1 MKDLTIKGTGN
12 SRYLKS
18 VSSCLT
24 LYPTYEAF
32 AQALVDGTLPID
44 LNGIN
49 SDGIQQA
56 GTPLTKANLLD
67 DATAEKLGLSG
78 DPTVSQALA
87 GILQKPIQAT
97 LTVSGWTAVTGGYTQ
112 SVAVPGLLTTDDT
125 RTRVDP
131 VRSESDSD
139 QANGEAFACLQEPGA
154 YVGCQQ
160 DGYLYCRVA
169 NKPTT
174 AINLQIT
181 IGR

>member
-1 MKDLTIKGTGN
+1 MKDLAIKGTGN

-18 VSSCLT
+18 VDSFLT

-49 SDGIQQA
+49 ADGIQQA

-87 GILQKPIQAT
+87 GILQKPIRAK
-97 LTVSGWTAVTGGYTQ
+97 LTVSGWTAVTGGYEQ
-112 SVAVPGLLTTDDT
+112 SVAVAGLLTTDDT

-131 VRSESDSD
+131 VRSESGS
-139 QANGEAFACLQEPGA
+139 QANDEAFACLQEPGA
-154 YVGCQQ
+154 YVGCRQN
-160 DGYLYCRVA
+160 GYLYCRVV
-169 NKPTT
+169 NKPTSV
-174 AINLQIT
+174 IKLQVT

>member
-1 MKDLTIKGTGN
+1 MKD
-12 SRYLKS
+12 R
-18 VSSCLT
+18 V
-24 LYPTYEAF
+24 PTYPGRVRLIPVAG
-32 AQALVDGTLPID
+32 QANTYDMIRADSP
-44 LNGIN
+44 
-49 SDGIQQA
+49 QQE
-56 GTPLTKANLLD
+56 GTPINKANLLD

-112 SVAVPGLLTTDDT
+112 SVAVAGLLTTDDT

-131 VRSESDSD
+131 VRSESGS
-139 QANGEAFACLQEPGA
+139 QANDEAFACLQEPGA

-160 DGYLYCRVA
+160 DGYLYCRVVD
-169 NKPTT
+169 KPTRV
-174 AINLQIT
+174 INLQIT